1 MNLKNNKHTKAS
13 ENFSRSVFGPSTKGE
28 IKSLVPL
35 VKYLMVKYDK
45 SYCIHKFNHKF
56 VYSTM
61 GIITFPFSKYMSVVL
76 AIGIDIFSL
85 VILSTI
91 LDLIHD
97 MNVESSRMKQKKEGT
112 AGN

>member
-1 MNLKNNKHTKAS
+1 
-13 ENFSRSVFGPSTKGE
+13 
-28 IKSLVPL
+28 
-35 VKYLMVKYDK
+35 
-45 SYCIHKFNHKF
+45 
-56 VYSTM
+56 M